1 VQAEQDLLIQRL
13 RQQLPWHW
21 RQVELEILFYGDGG
35 TKGAPK
41 VTSYLFATDR
51 SKPSDIHL
59 FGELLKLRAASKAHA
74 RGPIYWLRATLVRF
88 KPAQFIYRHE
98 GDRVE
103 RLDDIRLPPDFPG
116 MRPDL
121 PMFPFKKS
129 FERRL
134 LLQLTPDEAQEAL
147 VHRASYLELPG
158 QTMSAPFRELYAF
171 STFLGSVGN
180 GGFDQWFNRQDS
192 AHILGGGEEALVSAR
207 AGALRLGL
215 SEAVEAYDKG
225 LAIYASQEDYVAR
238 ACARLAIVPAPSD
251 AYEDNEQVN
260 PLTRLVQ
267 QHSSEW
273 NRAIG
278 KYVLAHLD
286 EFAD

>member
-1 VQAEQDLLIQRL
+1 MQAEQDLLIRSL
-13 RQQLPWHW
+13 REQLPWHW
-21 RQVELEILFYGDGG
+21 RQVELEILFQGDGG
-35 TKGAPK
+35 TKGAPV
-41 VTSYLFATDR
+41 VTSFLFASGRND
-51 SKPSDIHL
+51 PGNMQL

-88 KPAQFIYRHE
+88 KTAQFSFRHE
-98 GDRVE
+98 GDHIE

-116 MRPDL
+116 LPKEL

-134 LLQLTPDEAQEAL
+134 LVQLTPDEAQQAL

-158 QTMSAPFRELYAF
+158 QVMSTPYRELYAF
-171 STFLGSVGN
+171 STFLGSVVN
-180 GGFDQWFNRQDS
+180 GGFDQWFNRQDT

-215 SEAVEAYDKG
+215 ADAVAAFDKG
-225 LAIYASQEDYVAR
+225 LAIFASQEDYVAR
-238 ACARLAIVPAPSD
+238 ACARLGIVPASPD
-251 AYEDNEQVN
+251 VFEDDEQVN
-260 PLTRLVQ
+260 PLSRLVQ
-267 QHSSEW
+267 QHASEW
-273 NRAIG
+273 SSSIG
-278 KYVLAHLD
+278 KYVLENLD